1 MLSRRGLHSATSHS
15 DRPQAVRP
23 VWAWVGLSTPAD
35 GRRSSAGGA
44 LSRTEPAA
52 CLYRRVKFPQRSS
65 KSPDTDAPK
74 SLGWPVVGG
83 VALST
88 LVGTALF
95 YIFAWQ
101 QLDDA
106 WIWSLNGATGQQ
118 LFDAARTTVTLVG
131 IVGLGG
137 AAFIAFR
144 RQRTTESA
152 QRTAL
157 NALALGQQQFGHDSA
172 RALRERYTAATEQ
185 LGSDS
190 FAVRLAGLYAIA
202 ALADDWRASGE
213 PGEQQTCIDVIC
225 AYLRT
230 PTIPMKEDVDEEH
243 QPILVEDI
251 QAGSKAEH
259 EVRRTAVRIIAERTR
274 HSAAMTPA
282 VHPSDAQFVDGP
294 WSDRRFDLTGAE
306 LVDADFSHCTFDD
319 LDLTDAQLCGQ
330 TRFIGSKLRWVHFTN
345 ARFYRHGLKS
355 GGASFAKAYLGNAYF
370 NDVRMT
376 VPCLFVGTQFTDLA
390 TFGEAMFTGSVSFA
404 QAHFWKPSWTHFDE
418 VDFGTD
424 TISFAGARFDG
435 LVDLSTVDLE
445 FTERID
451 FKGATGSTPPRTAP
465 DTRDRFVGWPWT
477 DDADPDGPE
486 PA

>member
-1 MLSRRGLHSATSHS
+1 M
-15 DRPQAVRP
+15 
-23 VWAWVGLSTPAD
+23 
-35 GRRSSAGGA
+35 
-44 LSRTEPAA
+44 
-52 CLYRRVKFPQRSS
+52 KFPRPSS
-65 KSPDTDAPK
+65 KSPDSAIDK

-83 VALST
+83 VLVST
-88 LVGTALF
+88 LVGIALF
-95 YIFAWQ
+95 YTFAWQ

-157 NALALGQQQFGHDSA
+157 NALALGQQQFGHDSV

-202 ALADDWRASGE
+202 ALADDWRTSGE

-230 PTIPMKEDVDEEH
+230 PTIPMKESVDEDNE
-243 QPILVEDI
+243 PIFVEDI

-274 HSAAMTPA
+274 PRAATPPA
-282 VHPSDAQFVDGP
+282 LGSYAKFVDGP

-306 LVDADFSHCTFDD
+306 LVDADFSSCTFDD
-319 LDLTDAQLCGQ
+319 LDLTDAQLRGQ
-330 TRFIGSKLRWVHFTN
+330 TTFSASELRRVHFTN
-345 ARFYRHGLKS
+345 ARFYTHGLKT
-355 GGASFAKAYLGNAYF
+355 GRASFSAAHLRTAIF
-370 NDVRMT
+370 HDVGML
-376 VPCLFVGTQFTDLA
+376 VPCTFDGTQFEESA
-390 TFGEAMFTGSVSFA
+390 TFYGARFLASTSFA
-404 QAHFWKPSWTHFDE
+404 GAHFCESSSTLFDE
-418 VDFGTD
+418 VDFGNDMVT
-424 TISFAGARFDG
+424 FARARFDG
-435 LVDLSTVDLE
+435 PVDLSTVD
-445 FTERID
+445 FTFTRRID
-451 FKGATGSTPPRTAP
+451 FEGATGSNPPRIAP
-465 DTRDRFVGWPWT
+465 DTRDRFPGWPWT
-477 DDADPDGPE
+477 DEAVPDIDGPE
-486 PA
+486 PV

>member
-1 MLSRRGLHSATSHS
+1 M
-15 DRPQAVRP
+15 
-23 VWAWVGLSTPAD
+23 
-35 GRRSSAGGA
+35 
-44 LSRTEPAA
+44 
-52 CLYRRVKFPQRSS
+52 KFPRPSS
-65 KSPDTDAPK
+65 QSQDTDAPK

-83 VALST
+83 VLLST
-88 LVGTALF
+88 LVGTSLF

-157 NALALGQQQFGHDSA
+157 NALALGQQQFGHDSV

-230 PTIPMKEDVDEEH
+230 PTIPMKEVLDDETREF
-243 QPILVEDI
+243 ISVEDV

-274 HSAAMTPA
+274 PRPRTAGAESHA
-282 VHPSDAQFVDGP
+282 DFVDGP

-306 LVDADFSHCTFDD
+306 LVDADFSSCVFDD
-319 LDLTDAQLCGQ
+319 LDLTNAQLLGQ
-330 TRFIGSKLRWVHFTN
+330 TTFSASELRRVRFANAQFSKRGP
-345 ARFYRHGLKS
+345 RE
-355 GGASFAKAYLGNAYF
+355 GGASFSAANLRTAVFK
-370 NDVRMT
+370 DVRIL
-376 VPCLFVGTQFTDLA
+376 VPCRFEGTQFWESA
-390 TFGEAMFTGSVSFA
+390 TFQEAMFTGSVSFVS
-404 QAHFWKPSWTHFDE
+404 AHFWESSSTLFDE
-418 VDFGTD
+418 ADFGTD
-424 TISFAGARFDG
+424 HVTFARACFDG
-435 LVDLSTVDLE
+435 PVDFSTVD
-445 FTERID
+445 FTYTPRIHFED
-451 FKGATGSTPPRTAP
+451 ATGSTPPRTAP
-465 DTRDRFVGWPWT
+465 DSRDRFPGWPWT
-477 DDADPDGPE
+477 DDADPGTDGPE

>member
-1 MLSRRGLHSATSHS
+1 M
-15 DRPQAVRP
+15 
-23 VWAWVGLSTPAD
+23 
-35 GRRSSAGGA
+35 
-44 LSRTEPAA
+44 
-52 CLYRRVKFPQRSS
+52 KFPKRSS

-74 SLGWPVVGG
+74 SLGWPIVGG
-83 VALST
+83 VFLST
-88 LVGTALF
+88 LVGTVLF
-95 YIFAWQ
+95 YIFTWQ

-157 NALALGQQQFGHDSA
+157 NSLALGQQQFGHDSV

-202 ALADDWRASGE
+202 ALADDWRASDE
-213 PGEQQTCIDVIC
+213 PREQQTCIDVIC

-230 PTIPMKEDVDEEH
+230 PTVPVKEVIDDDGEPIFVDDV
-243 QPILVEDI
+243 L
-251 QAGSKAEH
+251 AGSQAEH

-274 HSAAMTPA
+274 PRAPIPPA
-282 VHPSDAQFVDGP
+282 SGSYANFVGGP

-306 LVDADFSHCTFDD
+306 LVDADFSSCTFDN
-319 LDLTDAQLCGQ
+319 LDLTDAQLLGQ
-330 TRFIGSKLRWVHFTN
+330 TSFTASELHEVRFTN
-345 ARFYRHGLKS
+345 ARFYTKGLKV
-355 GGASFAKAYLGNAYF
+355 GGAGFSAARLRNASFKGARIF
-370 NDVRMT
+370 
-376 VPCLFVGTQFTDLA
+376 VPCRFVGTEFTEWVD
-390 TFGEAMFTGSVSFA
+390 FDEAMFTGSVSFVGA
-404 QAHFWKPSWTHFDE
+404 SFWRSSSTTFDE

-424 TISFAGARFDG
+424 MITFARARFDG
-435 LVDLSTVDLE
+435 LVDLSTVD
-445 FTERID
+445 FTFTPRIHFED
-451 FKGATGSTPPRTAP
+451 ATGGTPPRIGP

-477 DDADPDGPE
+477 DDADPDTDGPE

>member
-1 MLSRRGLHSATSHS
+1 
-15 DRPQAVRP
+15 
-23 VWAWVGLSTPAD
+23 
-35 GRRSSAGGA
+35 
-44 LSRTEPAA
+44 
-52 CLYRRVKFPQRSS
+52 
-65 KSPDTDAPK
+65 
-74 SLGWPVVGG
+74 
-83 VALST
+83 VALRKHPEQPEPSEPLLSLILLGIGAST
-88 LVGTALF
+88 LVGAIFF
-95 YIFAWQ
+95 YLFAWQ
-101 QLDDA
+101 QQGPFGNFFLTGLA
-106 WIWSLNGATGQQ
+106 GQQ
-118 LFDAARTTVTLVG
+118 LFDSARTTVTLVG

-137 AAFIAFR
+137 AAFIAYR

-152 QRTAL
+152 QETAL
-157 NALALGQQQFGHDSA
+157 NALALGQQQFGHDSV

-213 PGEQQTCIDVIC
+213 PDEQQTCIDVIC

-274 HSAAMTPA
+274 PRAAMTSAPDSVA
-282 VHPSDAQFVDGP
+282 ELVDGP

-306 LVDADFSHCTFDD
+306 LVDLNFSDCIFDD
-319 LDLTDAQLCGQ
+319 LDLTDARLRGQ
-330 TRFIGSKLRWVHFTN
+330 TRFRGSKLRWVRFTN

-370 NDVRMT
+370 ADVRMT
-376 VPCLFVGTQFTDLA
+376 VPCLFEGTQFTDLA

-404 QAHFWKPSWTHFDE
+404 RAHFWKASWTHFDK

-435 LVDLSTVDLE
+435 LVDLSTLDLE

-451 FKGATGSTPPRTAP
+451 FKDATGSTPARIAP
-465 DTRDRFVGWPWT
+465 DTRDRFLGWPWT
-477 DDADPDGPE
+477 DAVDPDTDEPE